1 MEFDSLNPYQ
11 SLVPVV
17 ADSPGQL
24 VDMLKSIRTPIKIV
38 AIVGYGT
45 KQVAY
50 IAGDVRV
57 AEKPAKIKNTK
68 IKE

>member
-57 AEKPAKIKNTK
+57 VAKTKNTK

>member
-24 VDMLKSIRTPIKIV
+24 VDSLKQIRTPIKIV
-38 AIVGYGT
+38 AIVSYGT

-50 IAGDVRV
+50 IVGDVRV
-57 AEKPAKIKNTK
+57 NEMPIKKTK
-68 IKE
+68 IKG